1 MIDKSLRQYYE
12 SGQLVRPG
20 KGRPGYGA
28 KEEFEKIQAAMRKKA
43 GISKEEVKKGTVTN
57 EGLNKQLDELGID
70 RMKVQEEI
78 NKRQSK
84 EGLSQLDLDKIII
97 NTKKEF
103 IDKAATDTKTE
114 YTDNLNQNL
123 LEGTTL
129 GALKKYREQTGAV
142 DYTDAIIR
150 NAVKQNP
157 EVEGIIKKSINKA
170 KGLAAS
176 TAKNYTDQNTGNI
189 TIKSAAKG
197 GAQSFVK
204 NLIGKNLART
214 GLLTALGPLG
224 LLIGNWAAGKVVDKF
239 TGKKDE
245 GMVSTFFNKIQAD
258 GDKFTSK
265 FREPGSQAQW
275 EADRELRQLEARKE
289 YMLTR
294 KKEGKNYSQKN
305 LEEVTNQINTT
316 KRTAPVT
323 VTDYGFDDKG
333 NFIGEGLGPSEDYGF
348 DDDGNFIGEGP
359 GPSKDYGF
367 DDSGDFIGE
376 GLTKEEL
383 DKMDSS
389 GPSKDY
395 GFDDEGNF
403 IGEGLGGSPAP
414 PAPTHYDEPG
424 WSVDSGDSGD
434 SGSSDSGSTD
444 DGGWGDVDGV
454 SYIAKG
460 GLAQR
465 APRKSMLKG
474 GRVDKA
480 LTGRSRDI

>member
-1 MIDKSLRQYYE
+1 MIDKSIRQYYE

-20 KGRPGYGA
+20 KGRPGYQGA
-28 KEEFEKIQAAMRKKA
+28 QKAWEELEADINKPTNKRIVKEVTINPNDFNELQEAEEKAEAEFRKKNPNTSPDSLRLEA
-43 GISKEEVKKGTVTN
+43 VRRKARDDFAKKKSTT
-57 EGLNKQLDELGID
+57 KDSQT
-70 RMKVQEEI
+70 KSQ
-78 NKRQSK
+78 KR
-84 EGLSQLDLDKIII
+84 D
-97 NTKKEF
+97 
-103 IDKAATDTKTE
+103 
-114 YTDNLNQNL
+114 L

-189 TIKSAAKG
+189 TIKSAVKG
-197 GAQSFVK
+197 GVQSVVK

-275 EADRELRQLEARKE
+275 EADRGLRQLEARKE

-316 KRTAPVT
+316 KVKDK
-323 VTDYGFDDKG
+323 DYGFDVKG
-333 NFIGEGLGPSEDYGF
+333 NFTGEGLTTEELDKMDS
-348 DDDGNFIGEGP
+348 P

-367 DDSGDFIGE
+367 DDSGDFTGE
-376 GLTKEEL
+376 GLTTEEL
-383 DKMDSS
+383 DKMDSP
-389 GPSKDY
+389 GPSEDY
-395 GFDDEGNF
+395 GFDDSGDF
-403 IGEGLGGSPAP
+403 TGEGLTLDELEEISAP
-414 PAPTHYDEPG
+414 PAPAHVDEPS
-424 WSVDSGDSGD
+424 WSGDSGDSGD
-434 SGSSDSGSTD
+434 SGSSND
-444 DGGWGDVDGV
+444 DGWGDVDGV

-480 LTGRSRDI
+480 LGGRMDRPLTGRSRDI

>member
-20 KGRPGYGA
+20 KGRPGYQGA
-28 KEEFEKIQAAMRKKA
+28 QKAWEELEADINKPTNKRIVKEVTINPNDFNELQEAEEKAEAEFRKKYPNTSPDSLRLEA
-43 GISKEEVKKGTVTN
+43 VRRKARDDFAKKKSTT
-57 EGLNKQLDELGID
+57 KDSQT
-70 RMKVQEEI
+70 KSQ
-78 NKRQSK
+78 KR
-84 EGLSQLDLDKIII
+84 D
-97 NTKKEF
+97 
-103 IDKAATDTKTE
+103 
-114 YTDNLNQNL
+114 L

-157 EVEGIIKKSINKA
+157 EVEGIIKKSIDKA

-176 TAKNYTDQNTGNI
+176 AAKNYTDQNTGNI

-289 YMLTR
+289 YMLKR
-294 KKEGKNYSQKN
+294 KEEGKNYSQKN

-316 KRTAPVT
+316 KGTAPVT
-323 VTDYGFDDKG
+323 VTDYGFDD
-333 NFIGEGLGPSEDYGF
+333 
-348 DDDGNFIGEGP
+348 
-359 GPSKDYGF
+359 
-367 DDSGDFIGE
+367 
-376 GLTKEEL
+376 
-383 DKMDSS
+383 
-389 GPSKDY
+389 
-395 GFDDEGNF
+395 EGNF
-403 IGEGLGGSPAP
+403 TGEGFGTDPVWTPDSDFELGKDYEEDVWIPQDTGQSFPQLSKKDGLFPITSSHSPWVTSCSP
-414 PAPTHYDEPG
+414 
-424 WSVDSGDSGD
+424 
-434 SGSSDSGSTD
+434 
-444 DGGWGDVDGV
+444 
-454 SYIAKG
+454 I
-460 GLAQR
+460 
-465 APRKSMLKG
+465 
-474 GRVDKA
+474 
-480 LTGRSRDI
+480 